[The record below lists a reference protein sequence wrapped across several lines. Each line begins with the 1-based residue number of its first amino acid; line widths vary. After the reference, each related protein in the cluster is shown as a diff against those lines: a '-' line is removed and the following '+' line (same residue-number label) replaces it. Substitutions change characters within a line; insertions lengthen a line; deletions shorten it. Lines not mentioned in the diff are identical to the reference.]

1 MPRRRTATGEWWEKS
16 GRVENQAPALTPLSV
31 ILSDGEYFI
40 QSMLA
45 TQLNHLVENDE
56 LEKNTVI
63 KLTSFV
69 INTVQN
75 RK

>member
-1 MPRRRTATGEWWEKS
+1 MLIPC
-16 GRVENQAPALTPLSV
+16 SV

>member
-1 MPRRRTATGEWWEKS
+1 
-16 GRVENQAPALTPLSV
+16 
-31 ILSDGEYFI
+31 
-40 QSMLA
+40 MLA

-69 INTVQN
+69 INTVQQ
-75 RK
+75 RKCVTSPHRTAIA